1 MQDQF
6 VAMPKNQRIFRVI
19 DEDDYTMPGYVVSI
33 FKTIF
38 TLTYTKQNRMDQL
51 GVKMELNSA
60 SMFNVNS
67 DLQTGIQKVGFRF
80 SPIFCPFG

>member
-67 DLQTGIQKVGFRF
+67 DLQTGIPKVGFRF
-80 SPIFCPFG
+80 SPNFCPFG